1 MCCTHILLRIP
12 HWVIF
17 GVIFPI
23 TLARNG
29 HFFMNHSFNAWV

>member
-1 MCCTHILLRIP
+1 MCYTHILLRIP

-23 TLARNG
+23 TLAREDT
-29 HFFMNHSFNAWV
+29 SL

>member
-17 GVIFPI
+17 GVIFGVIFPI
-23 TLARNG
+23 TLAREDT
-29 HFFMNHSFNAWV
+29 SL